1 VAKVL
6 LEKFILHLCMVS
18 SSILYLL
25 VDSAP
30 PSFRRKL
37 KYFLINYSL
46 VTCWQTSSLLTLDSS
61 LL

>member
-1 VAKVL
+1 
-6 LEKFILHLCMVS
+6 MVS